1 MILIIAQGKFEGHLY
16 FQVAACRWSAGK
28 TCEDA
33 VRAAVEEHYLPTVP
47 VPVNRM
53 EMFYKL
59 AAESDRELLK
69 LPIRGY
75 AQANLASRQQRRKWI
90 GAASFEWEKIQGGI
104 PLYKMYILDTEEKND
119 PRDTNRFFLSQTQ
132 RRSIQWKSLD
142 LYQHRLWGPA
152 VRSQRR
158 PGRNRKGQ
166 THESQM
172 GLRTARWDRLSVSP
186 LRYIAAGPRF
196 TFRGTEGSCA
206 QISPNCQNKM
216 EFHVGVLAP

>member
-75 AQANLASRQQRRKWI
+75 AQANLASRQPRRKWI
-90 GAASFEWEKIQGGI
+90 GAASFEWEKTQGGI
-104 PLYKMYILDTEEKND
+104 PLHKMYILDTEERND
-119 PRDTNRFFLSQTQ
+119 PRDTNRFFLSHGKL
-132 RRSIQWKSLD
+132 RS
-142 LYQHRLWGPA
+142 
-152 VRSQRR
+152 VRFN
-158 PGRNRKGQ
+158 GRAWTFTSTVCGGQ
-166 THESQM
+166 
-172 GLRTARWDRLSVSP
+172 P
-186 LRYIAAGPRF
+186 
-196 TFRGTEGSCA
+196 
-206 QISPNCQNKM
+206 
-216 EFHVGVLAP
+216 